1 GFVNIL
7 REFDDQYI
15 FVDKNVGRTVVDVDG
30 VGIKLDTN
38 LS

>member
-1 GFVNIL
+1 
-7 REFDDQYI
+7 I
-15 FVDKNVGRTVVDVDG
+15 FVDKNVGRAVVDVDG